1 MTTSV
6 KLPEAKLAPPGEK
19 SDPLRPR
26 IGLWLGPLA
35 FLGILLFLDLDPQ
48 NPAATRMVAGSCS
61 NNSPQAMSCFIDIC
75 FRLGWLNSD
84 SSNRFDDG
92 QLDNILVK

>member
-1 MTTSV
+1 MMTTSV

-48 NPAATRMVAGSCS
+48 NPAATRMVAIVALMAIWWITEAI
-61 NNSPQAMSCFIDIC
+61 PLAATALSCFP
-75 FRLGWLNSD
+75 
-84 SSNRFDDG
+84 
-92 QLDNILVK
+92 